1 MLFVGVMVRDGA
13 FRSHNLALLYF
24 HFDMIGDLSN
34 NSIALLLRSV
44 CAYSLR
50 MIVVMIVS

>member
-24 HFDMIGDLSN
+24 HFDMSCDLSN

-44 CAYSLR
+44 CAYSVR
-50 MIVVMIVS
+50 